1 MFYRVLNT
9 PITHANDLNMDEKT
23 SNKRVKVVN
32 IFNKKFPSDTFDNVL
47 ITILESNLTFLCVM
61 PQNGQIH
68 LKNVSDH
75 FRKLCNKGLSRFIV
89 IRNVP
94 YDYDRL

>member
-1 MFYRVLNT
+1 MA
-9 PITHANDLNMDEKT
+9 HANDLNMDEKT
-23 SNKRVKVVN
+23 SKKRVKVVN

-61 PQNGQIH
+61 SPNGQTH

-75 FRKLCNKGLSRFIV
+75 FRTLCNKGLSKFIV
-89 IRNVP
+89 IRNVS
-94 YDYDRL
+94 YDYGRL